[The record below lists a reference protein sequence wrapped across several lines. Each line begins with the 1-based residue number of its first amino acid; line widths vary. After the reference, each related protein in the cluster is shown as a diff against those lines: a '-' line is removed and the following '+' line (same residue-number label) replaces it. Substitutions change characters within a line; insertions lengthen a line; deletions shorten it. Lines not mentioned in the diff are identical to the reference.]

1 MGFEPYVEFRTSASK
16 IPLKTR
22 IGDEIIIQI
31 VPGSS
36 FGARHQTTRL
46 CVAAIEEI
54 FKTEDIGNV
63 LDFGCGS
70 GILGISAA
78 VLGAKSVLAID
89 IDPIAVEESIRNAE
103 INHVS
108 SVVKVLYGS
117 LEDARGK
124 FDLVLANIVTDEVL
138 RTVEGIK
145 RLLDERG
152 IVVVSGISEIKRELA
167 IGGFI
172 EAGFSLKK
180 ELIAGGW
187 AAIWF
192 NLKKST

>member
-16 IPLKTR
+16 IPLKTQ

-36 FGARHQTTRL
+36 FGAGHQTTRL

-124 FDLVLANIVTDEVL
+124 FDLVLANIVTDELL

-152 IVVVSGISEIKRELA
+152 MVVVSGISEIKRELA
-167 IGGFI
+167 IRGFI

-180 ELIAGGW
+180 EFTAGGW

-192 NLKKST
+192 NLRNST